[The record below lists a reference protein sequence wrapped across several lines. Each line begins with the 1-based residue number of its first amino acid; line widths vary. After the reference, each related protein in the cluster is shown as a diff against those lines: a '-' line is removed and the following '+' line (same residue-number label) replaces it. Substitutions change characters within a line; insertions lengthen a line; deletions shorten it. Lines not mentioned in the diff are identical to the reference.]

1 MRQRSIALSIMT
13 CCVDHFITAAGI
25 TSGDA
30 LILGCRAIDTPFKY
44 RSISQTQAQA
54 QHQGH
59 RSAPAAIHP
68 GDPLGSFRPPFF
80 RFIIG
85 FSFFWPEKIFIKN
98 PQKVVCISSFSSS
111 AFFSF
116 FVFAVW
122 LLIDNIAVALC
133 VDNKFSW
140 DFYGHFPRLF
150 SIFPQPKIVAARN
163 VNSKPQRK
171 RTKNPRNPK
180 NVHFPL
186 FSCSF
191 LFSPHLFL
199 GFFLSFFFV

>member
-54 QHQGH
+54 QRQGH

-85 FSFFWPEKIFIKN
+85 FSFWGLKR
-98 PQKVVCISSFSSS
+98 FSLKTHKKLFVSHLFLLRL
-111 AFFSF
+111 FFRF